1 VAKNLV
7 IVESPSKARTIQK
20 YLGSGY
26 VVRSS
31 VGHVRDLPKDEM
43 GVDVDHDFAPHYV
56 TIHGKGKVLK
66 EIQSAAKTAERVYLA
81 TDPDREGE
89 AIAWHIAQ
97 ELKGRD
103 NLYRVRFHEI
113 TKRAIQEGI
122 DSPTR
127 IDQDMVDAQQA
138 RRVLDRIVGY
148 KLSPLLWEKVKRGLS
163 AGRVQSVAVRLV
175 AEREAQ
181 IQGFV
186 PEEWWSVTAAFD
198 GPPAFEAK
206 LTRLDD
212 RPVKLGEGDAARG
225 VTAEVQGRPFT
236 VAAVT
241 RKERK
246 RRPVPPFITSKLQ
259 QDAARKL
266 GFTPKRTM
274 SVAQQLYEGVELGA
288 EGPVGLITYMRTD
301 ATRIGDEALT
311 AAREYIAGAF
321 GTEYLPERPVVYRSK
336 QSAQGAHEAI
346 RPTDV
351 QRTPERLRAVLSRDQ
366 HRLYKLIWDRFVACQ
381 MAPARY
387 DETVVDLKNGRATF
401 RATGSVQTF
410 PGFMAVYTEARE
422 EKPEGAPDAAPDS
435 AAAAEAPE
443 GSLPVL
449 KEGQRLDA
457 RGVTP
462 RQHFTQP
469 PPRYN
474 EALLIKELEER
485 EIGRPSTYAT
495 IISTIQDRKY
505 VEKREARFHL
515 TDLGS
520 VVNDLLVAHFDKV
533 VSAEFTARME
543 QELDEVEE
551 GKKNWVASV
560 RDFYEPFTKDL
571 REAQETMRN
580 IKREAIPT
588 DIPCE
593 KCGKTM
599 VKRWGKHGRFL
610 ACSAYPECR
619 NTKEFREEG
628 GKIEVVGEEV
638 TDTACPT
645 CGKPMAVK
653 TGRFGRFLACT
664 GYPECKSTRPIP
676 TGVRC
681 PREGCG
687 GELIEKQSRKGKVF
701 YSCSNYPKCD
711 FASWDQPVP
720 EPCPECGGPY
730 LVIKGGDRVCPV
742 KGCGYKKKAA

>member
-1 VAKNLV
+1 MSKSLV

-26 VVRSS
+26 VVTSS

-43 GVDVDHDFAPHYV
+43 GIDVEHDFAPRYV
-56 TIHGKGKVLK
+56 AIHGKGKVLK
-66 EIQSAAKTAERVYLA
+66 DIRAAAKTADKVFLA

-89 AIAWHIAQ
+89 AIAWHIAE

-103 NLYRVRFHEI
+103 NLFRVRFHEI

-122 DSPTR
+122 DNPSR

-175 AEREAQ
+175 VEREAE
-181 IQGFV
+181 IRAFV
-186 PEEWWSVTAAFD
+186 PEEWWSVTARFA

-206 LTRLDD
+206 LAKLDG
-212 RPVKLGEGDAARG
+212 RPAKLKQGDEAQA
-225 VTAEVQGRPFT
+225 VTAEVTGRPFT
-236 VAAVT
+236 VASVT
-241 RKERK
+241 KRERK
-246 RRPVPPFITSKLQ
+246 RRPVAPFITSKLQ

-301 ATRIGDEALT
+301 STRLADDALT
-311 AAREYIAGAF
+311 AARDYIGTTFGA
-321 GTEYLPERPVVYRSK
+321 EYLPERPIHYRAK

-351 QRTPERLRAVLSRDQ
+351 ARSPEQVRHVLSRDQ
-366 HRLYKLIWDRFVACQ
+366 YRLYKLIWARFVACQ
-381 MAPARY
+381 MVPARF
-387 DETVVDLKNGRATF
+387 DETVVDLASGRAVF
-401 RATGSVQTF
+401 RATGSVLTF
-410 PGFMAVYTEARE
+410 PGFTAVYTEAKE
-422 EKPEGAPDAAPDS
+422 EPVEGQPAEGGAE
-435 AAAAEAPE
+435 AEAPE
-443 GSLPVL
+443 GSLPAL
-449 KEGQRLDA
+449 EEGQQISA
-457 RGVTP
+457 TGIEP
-462 RQHFTQP
+462 KQHFTQP

-485 EIGRPSTYAT
+485 EIGRPSTYAA

-505 VEKREARFHL
+505 VEKREARFHP
-515 TDLGS
+515 TDLGE
-520 VVNDLLVAHFDKV
+520 VVNDLLVAHFSHV
-533 VSAEFTARME
+533 VSPEFTARME

-560 RDFYEPFTKDL
+560 RDFYDPFTKDL
-571 REAQETMRN
+571 AQAQETMRN
-580 IKREAIPT
+580 VKREAIPT

-599 VKRWGKHGRFL
+599 VIRWGRHGRFL

-628 GKIEVVGEEV
+628 GKIEVVGEQV
-638 TDTACPT
+638 SDTPCPT
-645 CGKPMAVK
+645 CGKPMAIK
-653 TGRFGRFLACT
+653 NGRFGRFLACT
-664 GYPECKSTRPIP
+664 GYPECKTTRPVS
-676 TGVRC
+676 TGVPC

-687 GELIEKQSRKGKVF
+687 GELIEKQSRKGKQF
-701 YSCSNYPKCD
+701 FSCSNYPKCD
-711 FASWDQPVP
+711 FASWDRPVP
-720 EPCPECGGPY
+720 EPCPECGSPY
-730 LVIKGGDRVCPV
+730 LVEKGGARACPN